1 MTRVDSNIISCQN
14 RAYNQF
20 YLSIA
25 FLFIRIIE
33 IIIMAAS
40 FTFSSFSIRFL
51 FALILVMLT
60 YNPTEY
66 SFYHLVIE
74 QISPSEDAT
83 VRVSLPILL
92 LAGIVLSIGWVI
104 FLRATLRSLGP
115 IGIGLVAALF
125 GCAIWVLVDMKWLVV
140 DGVVFQYI
148 VLVIVAIVL
157 GVGMSWSHIRR
168 RLSGQADMDDV
179 DQ

>member
-1 MTRVDSNIISCQN
+1 
-14 RAYNQF
+14 
-20 YLSIA
+20 
-25 FLFIRIIE
+25 
-33 IIIMAAS
+33 MAAS
-40 FTFSSFSIRFL
+40 FTFSSFSVRFL

-66 SFYHLVIE
+66 SFYHLVID
-74 QISPSEDAT
+74 QISPAEVTAGGVVTSG
-83 VRVSLPILL
+83 VSRVSLPVLL
-92 LAGIVLSIGWVI
+92 MAGIVLSIGWVI

-125 GCAIWVLVDMKWLVV
+125 SCAIWMLVDLKWLVLE
-140 DGVVFQYI
+140 GLVFQYI
-148 VLVIVAIVL
+148 ILAIVAVVL